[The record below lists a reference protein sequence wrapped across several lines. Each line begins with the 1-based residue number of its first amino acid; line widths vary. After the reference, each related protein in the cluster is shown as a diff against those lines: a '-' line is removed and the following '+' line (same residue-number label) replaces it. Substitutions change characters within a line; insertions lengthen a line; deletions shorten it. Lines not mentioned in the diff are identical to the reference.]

1 MNSSRREEEAQADEE
16 LDAEAREA
24 RHESGFQLKKARGS
38 EAPPAS
44 QPTSQPPRSS
54 EHPRKRPSSRPPS
67 RGRWAVVEDFVR
79 DGFRYKVVRRP
90 VPDEGELPVL
100 TPREEEALKHARE
113 GHSNKSIAFILG
125 LAPSTIGVLLYRA
138 AAKLGAKSRVQLL
151 AAYARLKKSLDD
163 DG

>member
-1 MNSSRREEEAQADEE
+1 MSSSRREEEAQADE
-16 LDAEAREA
+16 LDAEAQEP

-38 EAPPAS
+38 DAP
-44 QPTSQPPRSS
+44 PTSQPPRSS
-54 EHPRKRPSSRPPS
+54 EPPRKRPSSRPPS

-90 VPDEGELPVL
+90 VPEEGELPVL

-138 AAKLGAKSRVQLL
+138 AVKLGAKSRVQLL
-151 AAYARLKKSLDD
+151 AAYARLKKSLED